1 MEPES
6 LELEENHDEVQ
17 ELDVPGHVREVTHVL
32 TLEEIANLAGEE
44 GQPAETLMNVVA
56 LIAKRFQTDVCSAYL
71 LEPDRA
77 NLVLTATVGLRREC
91 IGNLR
96 MAINEGLAGLVAEQV
111 RPVAVGLAQS
121 HPRFK
126 YFREAGEDA
135 YQSFLG
141 VPLIDRGV
149 LQGVLVVQTIEPR
162 AFREDEIHM
171 LTQAAAQV
179 APVVSEARTLDRF
192 IAPAQERL
200 WALARNLWWS
210 WDHDAVSL
218 FRDLDPVRWRQL
230 NQNPVSLLAEFP
242 LAKLESRAAELV
254 LHSRINY
261 AYRRLQEY
269 LQADRTWGTRHA
281 GVLRPSPVAYF
292 SAEFGIHESLPV
304 YSGGLGV
311 LSGDHIKS
319 ASDLAIPLVGIGLFY
334 GQGYFRQRLDRD
346 GWQQEEYLETDV
358 NQLPLEVA
366 ISKSGRPVVVKIETR
381 SGSIHAKVWRVKVGR
396 CDLFLLDS
404 DVEGNVPDDRELT
417 SRLYGG
423 DARTRIR
430 QEVLLG
436 VGGFKALKAMGIAPG
451 VLHLNEGHSGFAVL
465 EAIRSRMKEEGI
477 TFEGA
482 VPRVSREV
490 VFTTHTPVPAGHDRF
505 DADLIEEHLGP
516 LRERLGLSQESLMG
530 LGRESPNNQQETF
543 CMTVLGLR
551 LSRRANAVSALHGE
565 VSRAM
570 WTGLCP
576 GQPEDEVPIGHITNG
591 VHVPS
596 WLAPQMFRLYDRHL
610 GTNWHQRSSDARTWE
625 GIENVDDGELWE
637 THLSLKSQLLEFVRR
652 RAVEQAE
659 RRFESREVLQRLGRV
674 LSPDALTIG
683 FARRFATYKRA
694 NLILTDIESLAS
706 MVNDPKRPVQ
716 FVFAGKAH
724 PNDEPGKRVLQQ
736 IAELMRNGRFGDKFV
751 FVEDYDI
758 NVGRYFVQGVDVWL
772 NNPRRPL
779 EASGTS
785 GQKVVLNG
793 GLNLSVLDGWWAEAY
808 DGRNGFA
815 IGTGRTHSNMNVHDT
830 RDGEDLHR
838 ALRDEVIPLF
848 YQRDRD
854 GLPRGWI
861 QRMKRTIRTLGWR
874 FNADRMVMDY
884 TLKCYVPAAG
894 GTSSDMRF
902 AY

>member
-6 LELEENHDEVQ
+6 LELQENHDGVQ
-17 ELDVPGHVREVTHVL
+17 EVEGTSFAREATRVL
-32 TLEEIANLAGEE
+32 TLEEIANLAAEE
-44 GQPAETLMNVVA
+44 GQPADTLMNVVA
-56 LIAKRFQTDVCSAYL
+56 LIAKRFQTEVCSAYL

-77 NLVLTATVGLRREC
+77 NLVLAATVGLQREC

-96 MAINEGLAGLVAEQV
+96 MAIHEGLAGLVAEQV
-111 RPVAVGLAQS
+111 RPVAVEQAHN

-149 LQGVLVVQTIEPR
+149 LQGVLVVQTIEAR
-162 AFREDEIHM
+162 VFREDEIHM
-171 LTQAAAQV
+171 LARAAAQV
-179 APVVSEARTLDRF
+179 APVVCEARTLDRF

-230 NQNPVSLLAEFP
+230 NQNPVSLLSEFP
-242 LAKLESRAAELV
+242 LAKLENRCAELV

-281 GVLRPSPVAYF
+281 GVLRPCPVAYF

-311 LSGDHIKS
+311 LAGDHIKS

-334 GQGYFRQRLDRD
+334 GQGYFRQRLDIN

-358 NQLPLEVA
+358 SQLPLEIA
-366 ISKSGRPVVVKIETR
+366 IGKNGQPVTVQIKTR
-381 SGSIHAKVWRVKVGR
+381 EGAIHAKVWRVKVGR

-404 DVEGNVPDDRELT
+404 DVEDNAPDDRALT

-430 QEVLLG
+430 QELVLG
-436 VGGFKALKAMGIAPG
+436 VGGFRALTAMGITPG

-465 EAIRSRMKEEGI
+465 EALRTRMQDEGI
-477 TFEGA
+477 GFDVA

-490 VFTTHTPVPAGHDRF
+490 IFTTHTPVPAGHDRF
-505 DADLIEEHLGP
+505 SAELIEEHLGP
-516 LRERLGLSQESLMG
+516 LREDLGLSPDSLMG
-530 LGRESPNNQQETF
+530 LGREKPSNQQETF

-576 GQPEDEVPIGHITNG
+576 GKPEDEVPIGHITNG

-625 GIENVDDGELWE
+625 NIENVDDGELWE

-652 RAVEQAE
+652 RAVEQA
-659 RRFESREVLQRLGRV
+659 RRRSESREVLQRLGSV

-694 NLILTDIESLAS
+694 NLILTDIENLAS

-724 PNDEPGKRVLQQ
+724 PHDEGGKKVLQQ
-736 IAELMRNGRFGDKFV
+736 IAELMRNSRFADKFV

-793 GLNLSVLDGWWAEAY
+793 GLNLSVPDGWWAEAY
-808 DGRNGFA
+808 DGMNGFS
-815 IGTGRTHSNMNVHDT
+815 IGTGRTHSDMNVHDK

-838 ALRDEVIPLF
+838 ALREEVIPLF
-848 YQRDRD
+848 YLRDRD

-861 QRMKRTIRTLGWR
+861 KRMKRTIRTLGWR

-894 GTSSDMRF
+894 GTSSDLRS
-902 AY
+902 AW

>member
-6 LELEENHDEVQ
+6 LGLEENHDEVQ

-77 NLVLTATVGLRREC
+77 NLVLAATVGLRREC

-381 SGSIHAKVWRVKVGR
+381 TGSIHAKVWRVKVGR